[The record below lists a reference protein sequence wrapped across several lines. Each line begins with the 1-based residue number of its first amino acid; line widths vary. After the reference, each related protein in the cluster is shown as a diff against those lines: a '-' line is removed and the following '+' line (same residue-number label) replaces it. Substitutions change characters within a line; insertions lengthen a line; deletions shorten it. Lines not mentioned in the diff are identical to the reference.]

1 MARFS
6 VPGQPSR
13 RNIVIDRFRGVDMT
27 SSPSTIDPTRAAD
40 APNMV
45 RDQVGTVRKRMGYEL
60 IYDPMQDDF
69 GTKDEPIQFV
79 YGVHHLGLHTLVH
92 FGRKLWWVYGG
103 SLEYNTQP
111 RLQLIEKETVGIG
124 TSRSFVFEGKLYLL
138 TPSGYYV
145 YDGNNVTKVSE
156 IAYVPTVIISRRPSG
171 GGTVLEGYNLIGR
184 RWKES
189 FLGTAADTVYQLT
202 QDGLDSD
209 TVQVSVMQPDGSW
222 AALTEG
228 TDFTVDRQAGTVTF
242 TTAPGASPVSGA
254 DNVEITVAKTNSDN
268 AAIID
273 GCRIFALYGVGGA
286 SDRVFLGGNPDK
298 PGVDW
303 YSGFEDPT
311 YFPDINYTKL
321 SRDGASLKGYAVVRD
336 TLVSFMVGSSDGR
349 NVVVRSG
356 ALDSS
361 GNAVFPITNTLQG
374 PELFSADS
382 ICATEKE
389 PLYVTDRGVYTITA
403 EELTGERYSQE
414 RGYYVRSGVTVAY
427 DACMYGDFYA
437 VLNSGGIYLLDTRQR
452 SFERNTPY
460 STFQYEAYYWP
471 ITGMH
476 RLWAEG
482 SALLMSDDDGKIYRF
497 YKQPDAPS
505 SYADCG
511 EAIDAWWETTDLD
524 GDIFY
529 KNKTFCGLAI
539 RLAAASNTGVKISAL
554 ARGVW
559 KEVFDSGDKA
569 HFFDWSYIDFEHFTF
584 NADRT
589 PRTLNGKIKIKI
601 KKADKARFRLQN
613 DRLNE
618 SFGLYAFGVEYKM
631 PGSNYKQ

>member
-40 APNMV
+40 APNMI
-45 RDQVGTVRKRMGYEL
+45 RDQVGTVRKRMGYYQ
-60 IYDPMQDDF
+60 IYDPAADT
-69 GTKDEPIQFV
+69 GGAADEPVKMI
-79 YGVHHLGLHTLVH
+79 YGVHHLDSDTLVH
-92 FGRKLWWVYGG
+92 LGRKLFWVYG
-103 SLEYNTQP
+103 SLEHSSQP
-111 RLQLIEKETVGIG
+111 GMMLMPKATVGLGI
-124 TSRSFVFEGKLYLL
+124 SRSFVFEDKLYLL
-138 TPSGYYV
+138 TPSGYFV
-145 YDGNNVTKVSE
+145 WDGTTVTKVTE
-156 IAYVPTVIISRRPSG
+156 AAYVPTVIISRRPSG

-184 RWKES
+184 KWTES

-209 TVQVSVMQPDGSW
+209 TVLVSVMQSDGSW
-222 AALTEG
+222 AALTED
-228 TDFTVDRQAGTVTF
+228 TDFTVDRLNGTVTF
-242 TTAPGASPVSGA
+242 AVAPGTSPVSGA
-254 DNVEITVAKTNSDN
+254 DNVEITVAKTNAAN
-268 AAIID
+268 NAIID
-273 GCRIFALYGVGGA
+273 GCRVFALYGVGGGT
-286 SDRVFLGGNPDK
+286 DRVFLGGNADK

-321 SRDGASLKGYAVVRD
+321 SRDGATLEGYAVVRD
-336 TLVSFMVGSSDGR
+336 TLVSFMRGSSDGR

-374 PELFSADS
+374 PELLTPDS

-389 PLYVTDRGVYTITA
+389 PLYVTTQGVYTITA

-414 RGYYVRSGVTVAY
+414 RGYYVRSGVSMAY
-427 DACMYGDFYA
+427 GACMYRDFYT
-437 VLNSGGIYLLDTRQR
+437 VINYTGIYLLDTRQR

-460 STFQYEAYYWP
+460 STFQYEAYFWP
-471 ITGMH
+471 ITGMT
-476 RLWAEG
+476 RLWMEG
-482 SALLMSDDDGKIYRF
+482 SAMLMADSDGKLYRF
-497 YKQPDAPS
+497 YTRTDTPT
-505 SYADCG
+505 SYTDCG
-511 EAIDAWWETTDLD
+511 QAIDAYWETTDLD

-584 NADRT
+584 NGDRT